1 MKDIRS
7 KIGNIFTIAGVV
19 FLVFLFLYLLTDYL
33 LMPLYTRKW
42 QKVNVP
48 DVTRYSQRVAAKML
62 KNNGLQLVVKEEKF
76 DINYPP
82 GYVLFQ
88 NPEPGSRVKRGRRI
102 YLTVGKGYRT
112 IEMPRLISEPL
123 RDALFILTKN
133 QLVVGKI
140 DSNYSLK
147 SPGVVFAQSVSP
159 GELVPVETKIDLHVS
174 LGTDP
179 EKILVPELIGKSRED
194 ALIEINLT
202 GLVLGGY
209 EYQFT
214 DKILPNTVLGQIPA
228 QGTHVTKHDTV
239 FLTLSRLPEKTE
251 ETEEEIPWQ

>member
-1 MKDIRS
+1 MKKMQFKLGDIL
-7 KIGNIFTIAGVV
+7 TISGVIL
-19 FLVFLFLYLLTDYL
+19 LVFLILYLMTDYL

-42 QKVNVP
+42 QKVTVP

-62 KNNGLQLVVKEEKF
+62 KKNGLQLIVKEEKF

-88 NPEPGSRVKRGRRI
+88 NPEPGSRVKKGRRI
-102 YLTVGKGYRT
+102 YLTVGKGYKT
-112 IEMPRLISEPL
+112 LEMPRLVSEPL
-123 RDALFILTKN
+123 RDALFILSKN
-133 QLVVGKI
+133 QLSVGRI
-140 DSNYSLK
+140 DSNYSQK
-147 SPGVVFAQSVSP
+147 SPGVVFAQSIAP
-159 GELVPVETKIDLHVS
+159 GELVSVETKIDLHVS

-179 EKILVPELIGKSRED
+179 EKILVPELVGKSRED
-194 ALIEINLT
+194 ALVEINLT

-228 QGTHVTKHDTV
+228 PGTHVAKHDTV

-251 ETEEEIPWQ
+251 EEIPWQQ